1 MSSAPQFSPET
12 QRLAAFMGVELPQS
26 AQENSPQNRL
36 VQDIFNAA
44 VASPRGDSH
53 PRAIS
58 DTHSV
63 SEFPSPSQQEY
74 AQDDEEFDALLAE
87 VDALVGSDPLMDVPA
102 LEAPPPAAPA
112 SPKNTL
118 KPRPKLTA
126 SSSETP
132 SSLRDRAAPL
142 LAFNPLVTKRAAS
155 REMPRLNPLASD
167 VASLGSGPHDSLY
180 SRMLSQSLLGIDNLN
195 TYAVFGSQ
203 PKPARM
209 PLPPKLAYLPETYD
223 SLEAP
228 FTPDQANYYYHLM
241 AATPSSCPLDRL
253 AVVIGP
259 DLYLRDNPTGK
270 VQILA
275 ARDEDELFSYAAR
288 ELQPSAVS
296 FTPSG
301 RGLIVGT
308 DEGRVERWIVPQ
320 KGMPKIAISVIL
332 SDNDA
337 VNAVAFAN
345 DRILAGTHSGKVYE
359 IDPRT
364 GEIAKTWKLGNDDVC
379 SLCVSPDGNTVAVG
393 VDVKTVDRGVVSKL
407 FILSPSHP
415 KKPADSRF
423 KLIESSFESVKASF
437 KIAFSPDGKKVAL
450 ATGRWQGRLIFIKL
464 GKDKCE
470 EVPIDSLYKPREA
483 QFDEKGRYI
492 FKNMGKTEDGR
503 IVGRQV
509 SGIQWLKQK
518 KGDLIVATL
527 ETGEIAFVPLERESL
542 RIGKALVRQVHDD
555 SNTENPDQNARPYF
569 NAYRNGTLYTAA
581 PLEPVPGRSA
591 ESGVIR
597 ITAVMPPEKK
607 NESSPLLSPHISLL
621 R

>member
-1 MSSAPQFSPET
+1 
-12 QRLAAFMGVELPQS
+12 
-26 AQENSPQNRL
+26 
-36 VQDIFNAA
+36 
-44 VASPRGDSH
+44 
-53 PRAIS
+53 
-58 DTHSV
+58 
-63 SEFPSPSQQEY
+63 
-74 AQDDEEFDALLAE
+74 
-87 VDALVGSDPLMDVPA
+87 
-102 LEAPPPAAPA
+102 
-112 SPKNTL
+112 
-118 KPRPKLTA
+118 
-126 SSSETP
+126 
-132 SSLRDRAAPL
+132 
-142 LAFNPLVTKRAAS
+142 
-155 REMPRLNPLASD
+155 MPRLNPFAPD
-167 VASLGSGPHDSLY
+167 VVSLGSKPRGSLY

-203 PKPARM
+203 PKPAKM

-228 FTPDQANYYYHLM
+228 FTSDQANYYYHLM

-253 AVVIGP
+253 AAVLGP
-259 DLYLRDNPTGK
+259 DLYLRDNSTRK

-275 ARDEDELFSYAAR
+275 ARDEDELFSYAGR

-308 DEGRVERWIVPQ
+308 DEGRVERWVVPQ
-320 KGMPKIAISVIL
+320 KGTPTISISL
-332 SDNDA
+332 ALPDNDA

-364 GEIAKTWKLGNDDVC
+364 GAIANTWELGNDDVC

-393 VDVKTVDRGVVSKL
+393 VDIKTADRGVVSKL

-423 KLIESSFESVKASF
+423 KVIETSFESVKASF

-450 ATGRWQGRLIFIKL
+450 ATGRWQGRLIFIKI
-464 GKDKCE
+464 GKDNCE
-470 EVPIDSLYKPREA
+470 EVSVDSLCKPPEA

-527 ETGEIAFVPLERESL
+527 ETGEIAFLPLERENL
-542 RIGKALVRQVHDD
+542 RIGKALLKQVHDD

-569 NAYRNGTLYTAA
+569 NAYRNGILYTGA

-607 NESSPLLSPHISLL
+607 SESPPLLSPHISLI

>member
-1 MSSAPQFSPET
+1 MSSVPQFSPET
-12 QRLAAFMGVELPQS
+12 ERLAAFLGVQLPEQ
-26 AQENSPQNRL
+26 AHENSPRNQL

-44 VASPRGDSH
+44 LASPRRDSL
-53 PRAIS
+53 PSAIS

-63 SEFPSPSQQEY
+63 SEFPSPSQPEND
-74 AQDDEEFDALLAE
+74 QDDREIDELLAE
-87 VDALVGSDPLMDVPA
+87 IDALIESNPLFDLPA
-102 LEAPPPAAPA
+102 LEAEPPAAQA
-112 SPKNTL
+112 SSDNSP

-132 SSLRDRAAPL
+132 SSLRNRAAPL

-167 VASLGSGPHDSLY
+167 VASLGSGSHDSLY

-203 PKPARM
+203 PKPAKM
-209 PLPPKLAYLPETYD
+209 PLPPKLSYLPETYN

-228 FTPDQANYYYHLM
+228 FAPDQANYYFHLM

-253 AVVIGP
+253 AVVLGP
-259 DLYLRDNPTGK
+259 DLYLRDNPTGR

-275 ARDEDELFSYAAR
+275 AADEDQLFSYASR
-288 ELQPSAVS
+288 ELQPSAVC

-301 RGLIVGT
+301 RGLLVGT
-308 DEGRVERWIVPQ
+308 DEGRVEIWTVPQ
-320 KGMPKIAISVIL
+320 KGKPKISISL
-332 SDNDA
+332 NLPDQDA
-337 VNAVAFAN
+337 VNAVAVAN

-364 GEIAKTWKLGNDDVC
+364 GEIVKSWELGNDDIC
-379 SLCVSPDGNTVAVG
+379 SLCVSPDGNTVAIG
-393 VDVKTVDRGVVSKL
+393 VDVKTDDRGVVSKL

-415 KKPADSRF
+415 GKPGESRF
-423 KLIESSFESVKASF
+423 KVIRSSFESVKASF
-437 KIAFSPDGKKVAL
+437 KIAFSPDGKKLAL
-450 ATGRWQGRLIFIKL
+450 ATGRLQGRLIFIKL

-470 EVPIDSLYKPREA
+470 EVSIDSLFKPQEA
-483 QFDEKGRYI
+483 QFDERGRYI
-492 FKNMGKTEDGR
+492 FKKMGHTEDGR

-527 ETGEIAFVPLERESL
+527 ETGEIAFLPLERESL
-542 RIGKALVRQVHDD
+542 RIGKALLRQVHDD
-555 SNTENPDQNARPYF
+555 SNTENPGQNARPYF
-569 NAYRNGTLYTAA
+569 NAYCNGLLYTGA

-591 ESGVIR
+591 ESGLIR

-607 NESSPLLSPHISLL
+607 NESSSLFSLSHHTI